1 MLELEINF
9 LRNRNEMEGINIFPL
24 FMALI
29 NLINIIIF
37 RIDGGN
43 IKTFPMLDS
52 IKLKPKLN
60 IYISQLVLNR
70 KKSTAL

>member
-1 MLELEINF
+1 
-9 LRNRNEMEGINIFPL
+9 MEGINIFL
-24 FMALI
+24 FFMALI

-52 IKLKPKLN
+52 IGLKPKLN
-60 IYISQLVLNR
+60 NYMSQLVLNR